1 MNLEGPLRNEIE
13 ILTQTLDEV
22 LSEQVGEERLALVR
36 EIRELGHQRRAGE
49 QGAEEKLAARI
60 ASLSLD
66 EAKIAIR
73 ALSIWFDLVNL
84 AEDHQRIR
92 VLRQREQQSAP
103 RPRNESVAA
112 AIAALRQRDVPAEDL
127 RELLDRLLVDLV
139 FTAHPTEAKR
149 RTTRRLLRR
158 FRDYLKDLE
167 RTDLSPHAERR
178 LLDRIFC
185 DMTILWQSD
194 QMQPRRPEVLDEV
207 KRGLAFYDSLWEV
220 VPELYR
226 ELRQALAIDYPQVEM
241 PPRPFLRFGSWIGG
255 DRDGNPFVTADV
267 TRQTLSLLRQ
277 AAIEGHLL
285 RCREFVQL
293 IAVSTRQVPVAD
305 TVARAVEEAANRW
318 PDLRACFERV
328 SPTETYR
335 RWLTVIDYR
344 LQQTLATGWET
355 PRQSAYRSAAD
366 LEGDVAMMAQSI
378 AAGRGG
384 RIVATYLDDWLVQIR
399 TFGLHLAALDIR
411 QDTRVHVEVL
421 TEIFRALG
429 AADDYSLLNEEQKQD
444 LLSRTLESHLAL
456 PETGFSEQTADTLA
470 LFRLLVQA
478 VRAYGTAPLG
488 GYVLSMTHQPSD
500 VLTVLWFWKRAW
512 REAGYPAGELPYL
525 PIVPLFET
533 IDDLHRAPQVFHALL
548 SHPVYESYV
557 RRNGDP
563 TQIVMIG
570 YSDSTKDG
578 GYLAASWGLY
588 RAQRLLADMAKRR
601 DIRLIVFHGRG
612 GALGRG
618 GGPAARAILSLPSRA
633 VGGALRMTEQGEVL
647 VERYDDPQIAFRHLE
662 QVTWATMLVSQ
673 STSSDPD
680 PVWLDAMEALAKYAY
695 ARYRQLVEAPGFL
708 EYFDQ
713 ATPISEIET
722 LPIASR
728 PSRRR
733 QRRGLQDLRAIPWT
747 FAWTQS
753 RHLLPAWFGL
763 GTAAAA
769 LGDGSGGEWSLLR
782 RMYEEWAYFR
792 AIVGNAELALVK
804 ADLGIARRYAELI
817 QDGSAAH
824 RIWPAIAEEYEAS
837 RDAVLRITG
846 QKELIDATPWLQRS
860 IARRNPVVDPLNL
873 IQIELFRRLRRQ
885 SQAYSADAPER
896 LHELL
901 RLSIHGV
908 ASGMRTTG

>member
-1 MNLEGPLRNEIE
+1 MDLEKPLRNEIE

-22 LSEQVGEERLALVR
+22 LSEQIGEERLALVR
-36 EIRELGHQRRAGE
+36 EIRELGSRRRAGAP
-49 QGAEEKLAARI
+49 GAEEKLAARI
-60 ASLSLD
+60 ASLSLE
-66 EAKIAIR
+66 EAKIVIR

-92 VLRQREQQSAP
+92 VLRLREQQNAP
-103 RPRNESVAA
+103 RPRSESVAA
-112 AIAALRQRDVPAEDL
+112 AVAALKQADAPADDL
-127 RELLDRLLVDLV
+127 RELTDRLRVELV

-158 FRDYLKDLE
+158 FRDYLKDME
-167 RTDLSPHAERR
+167 RTDLTPHAERR

-194 QMQPRRPEVLDEV
+194 QMQPRRPGVLDEV
-207 KRGLAFYDSLWEV
+207 KRGLVFYDSLWDV

-226 ELRQALAIDYPQVEM
+226 DLRQALAIDYPQVEM

-255 DRDGNPFVTADV
+255 DRDGNPFVTAEV
-267 TRQTLSLLRQ
+267 TRETLAGLRR
-277 AAIEGHLL
+277 AAIENHPP
-285 RCREFVQL
+285 RCREFLQL
-293 IAVSTRQVPVAD
+293 IAVSARQVPVAGA
-305 TVARAVEEAANRW
+305 VCRAVEEADRRW
-318 PDLRACFERV
+318 PDLRSRFEPV
-328 SPTETYR
+328 SGAEVYR
-335 RWLTVIDYR
+335 RWMHVIEYR
-344 LQQTLATGWET
+344 LEQSLAAVASEGSS
-355 PRQSAYRSAAD
+355 PAAYRSAGE
-366 LEGDVAMMAQSI
+366 LEDDIALVARSLD
-378 AAGRGG
+378 AGRGG
-384 RIVATYLDDWLVQIR
+384 RIVAAYLDDWLVQVR

-421 TEIFRALG
+421 AEVFRALG
-429 AADDYSLLNEEQKQD
+429 AADDYGSLAEEQRQD
-444 LLSRTLESHLAL
+444 LLSRTMESDAAL
-456 PETGFSEQTADTLA
+456 PQAALSEQAADTLA
-470 LFRLLVQA
+470 LFRLLVHV

-488 GYVLSMTHQPSD
+488 GHVLSMTHQPSD
-500 VLTVLWFWKRAW
+500 VLAVLWFWKRAW
-512 REAGYPAGELPYL
+512 REAGFPAGELPYL

-548 SHPVYESYV
+548 SHPSYENYV
-557 RRNGDP
+557 RLHAAP

-588 RAQRLLADMAKRR
+588 RAQDLLAAMAERR
-601 DIRLIVFHGRG
+601 GVRLIVFHGRG

-662 QVTWATMLVSQ
+662 QVTWATILVSQ
-673 STSSDPD
+673 SRSADPE
-680 PVWLDAMEALAKYAY
+680 PVWLDTMESLAKHAY
-695 ARYRQLVEAPGFL
+695 RRYRQLVEAPGFL

-713 ATPISEIET
+713 ATPISEIEN

-763 GTAAAA
+763 GTAASA
-769 LGDGSGGEWSLLR
+769 LVGGNGGDWSLLR
-782 RMYEEWAYFR
+782 RMFEQWAYFR
-792 AIVGNAELALVK
+792 AIIGNAELALVK
-804 ADLGIARRYAELI
+804 ADLGIARRYTELI
-817 QDGSAAH
+817 QDEAAR
-824 RIWPAIAEEYEAS
+824 RIWPLIAEEYEAS
-837 RDAVLRITG
+837 RVAVLRITG
-846 QKELIDATPWLQRS
+846 QKELIEATPWLQRS
-860 IARRNPVVDPLNL
+860 IARRNPLVDPLNL

-885 SQAYSADAPER
+885 DQAQPGDDPER

-901 RLSIHGV
+901 RLSIQGV
-908 ASGMRTTG
+908 AAGMRTTG